1 MTSIISKQLYYL
13 GIDLHKQTA
22 YWTVLD
28 EDRSVVWQKN
38 TKTTK
43 EGIEEA
49 VESVPGEPHLYKA
62 AIESITNAPWYAGM
76 LERFGME
83 VKIVNPLAVGLI
95 ARNRLK
101 TDKADSKILAELLRN
116 GFLPECYRAPA
127 KIRNMRE
134 TVRFRQKLVR
144 IRTIIKN
151 RMHSLLAKEGI
162 QHKFSDLFGKEG
174 ILWLREE
181 SKTFPTCDQMD
192 SLFKLLDDTNAEIE
206 RFEHT
211 IRTHNKHSSEIQILK
226 TIPGI
231 GDVSACTILAEVGDF
246 GRFPTAN
253 KLASYAGLVPSSRS
267 SGPRDKLGHI
277 TKKGS
282 RTLRFAMVQAAQ
294 RIPPKYEH
302 LHSLYRKVSKKKGT
316 KVARV
321 AVARKLLVIAYH
333 LIKKKEPFQILS
345 FEHSSSVKHGS
356 CV

>member
-1 MTSIISKQLYYL
+1 MTSTTSKYYL

-28 EDRSVVWQKN
+28 EDRTVVWQKN
-38 TKTTK
+38 TQTTK
-43 EGIEEA
+43 EGIEKA
-49 VESVPGEPHLYKA
+49 VESIPGSPDLYKA

-76 LERFGME
+76 LEKLGME

-116 GFLPECYRAPA
+116 GFLPECYKAPA
-127 KIRNMRE
+127 KVRNMRE

-144 IRTIIKN
+144 IRTILKN
-151 RMHSLLAKEGI
+151 RIHSLLAKEGI
-162 QHKFSDLFGKEG
+162 QPQFSDLFGKEG
-174 ILWLREE
+174 LLWLKEE
-181 SKTFPTCDQMD
+181 SKTFPTYNQIE
-192 SLFKLLDDTNAEIE
+192 SILKLFDDVSTEIDK
-206 RFEHT
+206 FEQT
-211 IRTHNKHSSEIQILK
+211 IKTHNKHSSEIQILK

-231 GDVSACTILAEVGDF
+231 GDVTACTIFAEVGDF
-246 GRFPTAN
+246 KRFPTAS

-267 SGPRDKLGHI
+267 SGPKERLGHV

-282 RTLRFAMVQAAQ
+282 RILRFAMVQAAQ
-294 RIPPKYEH
+294 RVSPKYGP
-302 LHSLYRKVSKKKGT
+302 LYTLYRKVSKKKGT

-333 LIKKKEPFQILS
+333 LIKKKEPFQILP
-345 FEHSSSVKHGS
+345 FEHSSSVKYGS
-356 CV
+356 CS